1 MTLNIDNPAL
11 IISIISTGLFIFI
24 SFIKYAFETIT
35 LETLYLWRKEEQDGI
50 SRLENLIQNQDISI
64 STFSILKSLSLIIS
78 ISTLNIYYFREYPY
92 SQIEIISINIIA
104 IIFIGVIETINHSLT
119 KQNGPLIAHKLYYLS
134 IILNILL
141 RPLTRSKERIVEI
154 TNPDEENSN
163 NSDDNSSS
171 KRISIQ
177 MDDEGEPLE
186 DHEVKMIRGVFQLD
200 KTTVREIMV
209 PRVDMIS
216 AEITSSIEEISAIM
230 LNTGHSKIPI
240 YREDIDHIEGI
251 AHSMDILRFASDANN
266 AMAIDIGTVLRT
278 VLYVPESKTLE
289 DLLTEFQE
297 KRMQM
302 AIVIDE
308 YGGVS
313 GLVTV
318 EDLLEEIVGE
328 IHDEFDSGEPQIKKI
343 KEGEF
348 YIDARIDI
356 DDLSVTL
363 GIEFEGE
370 GFDTIG
376 GFVLHQLGKIPSP
389 SDNLQYN
396 GFNIEVLTTVGR
408 RIKTLKITEI
418 SDAQNPETPKT

>member
-11 IISIISTGLFIFI
+11 IILIISTGLFIFI

-35 LETLYLWRKEEQDGI
+35 LETLYIWRKEKQDGT
-50 SRLENLIQNQDISI
+50 SRLENLIQNQERSI
-64 STFSILKSLSLIIS
+64 STFSILKFLSLIIS

-92 SQIEIISINIIA
+92 SQIEIVSINIIA

>member
-11 IISIISTGLFIFI
+11 IILIISTGLFIFI

-35 LETLYLWRKEEQDGI
+35 VETLYLWRKEEQDGI
-50 SRLENLIQNQDISI
+50 SRLENLIQNQNRSI
-64 STFSILKSLSLIIS
+64 STFSILKLLSLIIS

-92 SQIEIISINIIA
+92 SPIEIVSINIIA
-104 IIFIGVIETINHSLT
+104 IIFIGAIETINHSLT

-216 AEITSSIEEISAIM
+216 AEITSSIEDISAIM

-240 YREDIDHIEGI
+240 YRENIDHIDGI

>member
-154 TNPDEENSN
+154 TNPDKENSN

-216 AEITSSIEEISAIM
+216 VEITSSIEEISAIM

-418 SDAQNPETPKT
+418 SDVQNPETPKN

>member
-1 MTLNIDNPAL
+1 MIFNINNPAL
-11 IISIISTGLFIFI
+11 VILLIAIGLFTFI
-24 SFIKYAFETIT
+24 SLVKYAFETIN
-35 LETLYLWRKEEQDGI
+35 LETLYLWRKENKKGI
-50 SRLENLIQNQDISI
+50 TRLENLIQNQIQSNAA
-64 STFSILKSLSLIIS
+64 FSILKYLSLIVM
-78 ISTLNIYYFREYPY
+78 ISTLNIYYFKEFPY
-92 SQIEIISINIIA
+92 SSIKIVSINIISM
-104 IIFIGVIETINHSLT
+104 IIIGLIETLNHSLT
-119 KQNGPLIAHKLYYLS
+119 KKNGPSIAYKLYYLS
-134 IILNILL
+134 IVLNFLL
-141 RPLTRSKERIVEI
+141 RPLTRSKERIIEI
-154 TNPDEENSN
+154 TNPDDETTDSRDETEA
-163 NSDDNSSS
+163 S
-171 KRISIQ
+171 KRIGIQ

-200 KTTVREIMV
+200 RTTVREIMI

-216 AEITSSIEEISAIM
+216 SEITSTIEEISAIM
-230 LNTGHSKIPI
+230 LETGHSKVPI
-240 YREDIDHIEGI
+240 YKDDIDHIEGI
-251 AHSMDILRFASDANN
+251 AHSMDVLRFISDANN
-266 AMAIDIGTVLRT
+266 ARAINIGKFLRT

-328 IHDEFDSGEPQIKKI
+328 IHDEFDSGEAQIKKI
-343 KEGEF
+343 SDGEF
-348 YIDARIDI
+348 HIDARIDI
-356 DDLSVTL
+356 DDLRDTL

-389 SDNLQYN
+389 SDSLQYN
-396 GFNIEVLTTVGR
+396 GFNIEVLSTVGR
-408 RIKTLKITEI
+408 RIKTLKVKELP
-418 SDAQNPETPKT
+418 PEEEK

>member
-11 IISIISTGLFIFI
+11 IILIISTGLFIFI

-50 SRLENLIQNQDISI
+50 SRLENLIQNQNRSI
-64 STFSILKSLSLIIS
+64 STFSILKLLSLIIS

-92 SQIEIISINIIA
+92 SPIEIVSINIIA
-104 IIFIGVIETINHSLT
+104 IIFIGAIETINHSLT

>member
-50 SRLENLIQNQDISI
+50 SRLENLIQNQNRSI
-64 STFSILKSLSLIIS
+64 STFSILKLLSLIIS

-92 SQIEIISINIIA
+92 SPIEIVSINIIA
-104 IIFIGVIETINHSLT
+104 IIFIGAIETINHSLT

-154 TNPDEENSN
+154 TNPDKENSN

-216 AEITSSIEEISAIM
+216 VEITSSIEEISAIM

>member
-11 IISIISTGLFIFI
+11 IILIISTGLFIFI

-35 LETLYLWRKEEQDGI
+35 LEILYLWRKEEKDGI
-50 SRLENLIQNQDISI
+50 SRLENLIQNQDRSI

-92 SQIEIISINIIA
+92 SQIEIVSINIIA
-104 IIFIGVIETINHSLT
+104 IIFIGAIETINHSLT

-216 AEITSSIEEISAIM
+216 AEITSSFEEISAIM

-240 YREDIDHIEGI
+240 YKEDIDHIEGI
-251 AHSMDILRFASDANN
+251 AHSMDILRFVSDANN
-266 AMAIDIGTVLRT
+266 AMAIDIDTVLRT

-308 YGGVS
+308 YGGVA

-328 IHDEFDSGEPQIKKI
+328 IHDEFDSGEPQIKKS

-418 SDAQNPETPKT
+418 PSVQNPETTKN

>member
-11 IISIISTGLFIFI
+11 IILIISTGLFIFI

-35 LETLYLWRKEEQDGI
+35 LETLYIWRKEKQDGT
-50 SRLENLIQNQDISI
+50 SRLENLIQNQERSI
-64 STFSILKSLSLIIS
+64 STFSILKFLSLIIS

-92 SQIEIISINIIA
+92 SQIEIVSINIIA
-104 IIFIGVIETINHSLT
+104 IIFIGAIETINHSLT

-216 AEITSSIEEISAIM
+216 AEITSSIEDISAIM

-240 YREDIDHIEGI
+240 YRENIDHIDGI

>member
-1 MTLNIDNPAL
+1 MIFNINNPAL
-11 IISIISTGLFIFI
+11 VILFMATGLFTFI
-24 SFIKYAFETIT
+24 SLLKYAFETINI
-35 LETLYLWRKEEQDGI
+35 ETLYTWRKENKSGI
-50 SRLENLIQNQDISI
+50 TRLENLIQNQIQSVAA
-64 STFSILKSLSLIIS
+64 FSILKYLSLIVM
-78 ISTLNIYYFREYPY
+78 ISTLNIYYFKEFTY
-92 SQIEIISINIIA
+92 SSIKIVSINIVSM
-104 IIFIGVIETINHSLT
+104 IIIGLIETLNHSLT
-119 KQNGPLIAHKLYYLS
+119 KKNGPLIAYKLYYLS
-134 IILNILL
+134 IVLSFLL
-141 RPLTRSKERIVEI
+141 RPLTRSKERIIEI
-154 TNPDEENSN
+154 TNPDDESTENRN
-163 NSDDNSSS
+163 ETEPS

-200 KTTVREIMV
+200 RTTVREIMI

-216 AEITSSIEEISAIM
+216 SEITATIEEISAIM
-230 LNTGHSKIPI
+230 LETGHSKVPI
-240 YREDIDHIEGI
+240 YKDDIDYIEGI
-251 AHSMDILRFASDANN
+251 AHSMDVLRFISDANN
-266 AMAIDIGTVLRT
+266 ARAINIGKFLRT

-328 IHDEFDSGEPQIKKI
+328 IHDEFDSGEAQIKKI
-343 KEGEF
+343 SDEEF
-348 YIDARIDI
+348 HIDARIDI
-356 DDLSVTL
+356 DDLRDTL
-363 GIEFEGE
+363 GIEFKGE

-389 SDNLQYN
+389 SDSLQYN
-396 GFNIEVLTTVGR
+396 GFNIEVLSTVGR
-408 RIKTLKITEI
+408 RIKTLKVKKLPSE
-418 SDAQNPETPKT
+418 EK

>member
-11 IISIISTGLFIFI
+11 IILIISTGLFIFI

-35 LETLYLWRKEEQDGI
+35 VETLYLWRKEEQDGI
-50 SRLENLIQNQDISI
+50 SRLENLIQNQNRSI
-64 STFSILKSLSLIIS
+64 STFSILKLLSLIIS

-92 SQIEIISINIIA
+92 SQIEIVSINIIA

>member
-11 IISIISTGLFIFI
+11 IILIISTGLFIFI

-35 LETLYLWRKEEQDGI
+35 LETLYIWRKEKQDGT
-50 SRLENLIQNQDISI
+50 SRLENLIQNQERSI
-64 STFSILKSLSLIIS
+64 STFSILKFLSLIIS

-92 SQIEIISINIIA
+92 SQIEIVSINIIA

-216 AEITSSIEEISAIM
+216 AEITSSIEDISAIM

-240 YREDIDHIEGI
+240 YRENIDHIDGI

>member
-1 MTLNIDNPAL
+1 MIFNINNPAL
-11 IISIISTGLFIFI
+11 VILFMATGLFTFI
-24 SFIKYAFETIT
+24 SLLKYAFETINI
-35 LETLYLWRKEEQDGI
+35 ETLYTWRKENKSGI
-50 SRLENLIQNQDISI
+50 TRLENLIQNQIQSVAA
-64 STFSILKSLSLIIS
+64 FSILKYLSLIVM
-78 ISTLNIYYFREYPY
+78 ISTLNIYYFKEFTY
-92 SQIEIISINIIA
+92 SSIKIVSINIVSM
-104 IIFIGVIETINHSLT
+104 IIIGLIETLNHSLT
-119 KQNGPLIAHKLYYLS
+119 KKNGPLIAYKLYYLS
-134 IILNILL
+134 TVLSFLL
-141 RPLTRSKERIVEI
+141 RPLTRSKERIIEI
-154 TNPDEENSN
+154 TNPDDESTENRN
-163 NSDDNSSS
+163 EPESS

-200 KTTVREIMV
+200 RTTVREIMI

-216 AEITSSIEEISAIM
+216 SEITTTIEEISAIM
-230 LNTGHSKIPI
+230 LETGHSKVPI
-240 YREDIDHIEGI
+240 YKDDIDHIEGI
-251 AHSMDILRFASDANN
+251 AHSMDVLRFISDANN
-266 AMAIDIGTVLRT
+266 ARAINIGKFLRT

-328 IHDEFDSGEPQIKKI
+328 IHDEFDSGEAQIKKI
-343 KEGEF
+343 SDEEF
-348 YIDARIDI
+348 HIDARIDI
-356 DDLSVTL
+356 DDLRDTL
-363 GIEFEGE
+363 GIEFKGE

-389 SDNLQYN
+389 SDSLQYN
-396 GFNIEVLTTVGR
+396 GFNIEVLSTVGR
-408 RIKTLKITEI
+408 RIKTLKVKKLPSE
-418 SDAQNPETPKT
+418 EK

>member
-1 MTLNIDNPAL
+1 MIFNINNPAL
-11 IISIISTGLFIFI
+11 VILFMATGLFTFI
-24 SFIKYAFETIT
+24 SLLKYAFETINI
-35 LETLYLWRKEEQDGI
+35 ETLYTWRKENKSGI
-50 SRLENLIQNQDISI
+50 TRLENLIQNQIQSVAA
-64 STFSILKSLSLIIS
+64 FSILKYLSLIVM
-78 ISTLNIYYFREYPY
+78 ISTLNIYYFKEFTY
-92 SQIEIISINIIA
+92 SSIKIVSINIVSM
-104 IIFIGVIETINHSLT
+104 IIIGLIETLNHSLT
-119 KQNGPLIAHKLYYLS
+119 KKNGPLIAYKLYYLS
-134 IILNILL
+134 IVLSFLL
-141 RPLTRSKERIVEI
+141 RPLTRSKERIIEI
-154 TNPDEENSN
+154 TNPDDESTENRN
-163 NSDDNSSS
+163 EPESS

-200 KTTVREIMV
+200 RTTVREIMI

-216 AEITSSIEEISAIM
+216 SEITTTIEEISAIM
-230 LNTGHSKIPI
+230 LETGHSKVPI
-240 YREDIDHIEGI
+240 YKDDIDHIEGI
-251 AHSMDILRFASDANN
+251 AHSMDVLRFISDANN
-266 AMAIDIGTVLRT
+266 ARAINIGKFLRT

-328 IHDEFDSGEPQIKKI
+328 IHDEFDSGEAQIKKI
-343 KEGEF
+343 SDEEF
-348 YIDARIDI
+348 HIDARIDI
-356 DDLSVTL
+356 DDLRDTL
-363 GIEFEGE
+363 GIEFKGE

-396 GFNIEVLTTVGR
+396 GFNIEVLSTVGR
-408 RIKTLKITEI
+408 RIKTLKVKKLPSE
-418 SDAQNPETPKT
+418 EK

>member
-11 IISIISTGLFIFI
+11 IILIISTGLFIFI

-35 LETLYLWRKEEQDGI
+35 LETLYIWRKEEQDGT
-50 SRLENLIQNQDISI
+50 SRLENLIQNQERSI
-64 STFSILKSLSLIIS
+64 STFSILKFLSLIIS

-92 SQIEIISINIIA
+92 SQIEIVSINIIA

-216 AEITSSIEEISAIM
+216 AEITSSIEDISAIM

-240 YREDIDHIEGI
+240 YRENIDHIDGI

>member
-1 MTLNIDNPAL
+1 MIFNINNPAL
-11 IISIISTGLFIFI
+11 VILFMATGLFTFI
-24 SFIKYAFETIT
+24 SLLKYAFETINI
-35 LETLYLWRKEEQDGI
+35 ETLYTWRKENKSGI
-50 SRLENLIQNQDISI
+50 TRLENLIQNQIQSVAA
-64 STFSILKSLSLIIS
+64 FSILKYLSLIVM
-78 ISTLNIYYFREYPY
+78 ISTLNIYYFKEFTY
-92 SQIEIISINIIA
+92 SSIKIVSINIVSM
-104 IIFIGVIETINHSLT
+104 IIIGLIETLNHSLT
-119 KQNGPLIAHKLYYLS
+119 KKNGPLIAYKLYYLS
-134 IILNILL
+134 TVLSFLL
-141 RPLTRSKERIVEI
+141 RPLTRSKERIIEI
-154 TNPDEENSN
+154 TNPDDESTENRN
-163 NSDDNSSS
+163 EPESS

-200 KTTVREIMV
+200 RTTVREIMI

-216 AEITSSIEEISAIM
+216 SEITTTIEEISAIM
-230 LNTGHSKIPI
+230 LETGHSKVPI
-240 YREDIDHIEGI
+240 YKDDIDHIEGI
-251 AHSMDILRFASDANN
+251 AHSMDVLRFISDANN
-266 AMAIDIGTVLRT
+266 ARAINIGKFLRT

-328 IHDEFDSGEPQIKKI
+328 IHDEFDSGEAQIKKI
-343 KEGEF
+343 SDEEF
-348 YIDARIDI
+348 HIDARIDI
-356 DDLSVTL
+356 DDLRDTL
-363 GIEFEGE
+363 EIEFKGE

-389 SDNLQYN
+389 SDSLQYN
-396 GFNIEVLTTVGR
+396 GFNIEVLSTVGR
-408 RIKTLKITEI
+408 RIKTLKVKKLPSE
-418 SDAQNPETPKT
+418 EK

>member
-11 IISIISTGLFIFI
+11 IILIISTGLFIFI

-35 LETLYLWRKEEQDGI
+35 LEILYLWRKEEQDGI
-50 SRLENLIQNQDISI
+50 SRLENLIQNQDRSI
-64 STFSILKSLSLIIS
+64 STFSILKLLSLIIS

-92 SQIEIISINIIA
+92 SPIEIVSINIIA
-104 IIFIGVIETINHSLT
+104 IIFIGAIETINHSLT

-418 SDAQNPETPKT
+418 SDVQNPEKPKT

>member
-11 IISIISTGLFIFI
+11 IILIISTGLFIFI

-35 LETLYLWRKEEQDGI
+35 LEILYLWRKEEKDGI
-50 SRLENLIQNQDISI
+50 SRLENLIQNQDRSI

-92 SQIEIISINIIA
+92 SQIEIVSINIIA
-104 IIFIGVIETINHSLT
+104 TILIGGIETVNHSLT

-141 RPLTRSKERIVEI
+141 RPSTRSKERIVEI
-154 TNPDEENSN
+154 TNPDKEYPN

-216 AEITSSIEEISAIM
+216 AEITSSFEEISAIM

-240 YREDIDHIEGI
+240 YKEDIDHIEGI
-251 AHSMDILRFASDANN
+251 AHSMDILRFVSDANN
-266 AMAIDIGTVLRT
+266 AMAIDIDTVLRT

-308 YGGVS
+308 YGGVA

-328 IHDEFDSGEPQIKKI
+328 IHDEFDSGEPQIKKS

-348 YIDARIDI
+348 YIDARVDI

-418 SDAQNPETPKT
+418 PSVQNPETTKN